1 MESSMEVHPKKLK
14 IGLPYKMLIPFPNIY
29 NWNLG
34 EIVAISCSL
43 QHYSVTKRWKKPS
56 VHS

>member
-1 MESSMEVHPKKLK
+1 MEVHPKKLK